1 MATRSGMLAWENPMD
16 SRAWWA
22 TVHAVAKVRYD
33 LATKQQHVNSISIK
47 LEEKVKCTIQNKGK
61 LEFSQKEAF
70 WDIQAPASH
79 CGPYRRKILS
89 GSPRNHRE
97 RPGRGQRAK
106 RKAKP
111 PWPHRECL
119 NPT

>member
-1 MATRSGMLAWENPMD
+1 MD

-22 TVHAVAKVRYD
+22 TVHGVAKVRYD
-33 LATKQQHVNSISIK
+33 LATKQHVNSISIK
-47 LEEKVKCTIQNKGK
+47 LEEKINCTIQNKGK
-61 LEFSQKEAF
+61 LEFTQKEAF

-79 CGPYRRKILS
+79 CGPYRWKTLS
-89 GSPRNHRE
+89 RSPQNHRE

-111 PWPHRECL
+111 PLPRRGCL
-119 NPT
+119 NPA